1 MAKPRESKRFIWVTW
16 LIKLL
21 SGDDWCEWRAWFQ
34 AHHYSDSWTR
44 ADTNF
49 DNVRWKM
56 EHSKLLWESKERLE
70 EHGYTVWVEKQN
82 RFRLKGESTMLGGQP
97 DLVSQKH
104 GDITVIDVKTGTPR
118 QWDII
123 QVMLYM
129 FGLDR
134 SVPAWKNILLKGRV
148 IYSDHVVDIPADAIS
163 PEFIKEMGSLIRR
176 VADEKPALVVPS
188 GTECGFCPITLEDCP
203 QRISV
208 PEEAVAVE
216 EF

>member
-1 MAKPRESKRFIWVTW
+1 MTMYRR
-16 LIKLL
+16 
-21 SGDDWCEWRAWFQ
+21 EWRAWFQ

-56 EHSKLLWESKERLE
+56 EHSKLLWESRERLE
-70 EHGYTVWVEKQN
+70 EHGYTVGVEKQN
-82 RFRLKGESTMLGGQP
+82 RFRLKGESTMVGGQP
-97 DLVSQKH
+97 DLVSEKH

>member
-1 MAKPRESKRFIWVTW
+1 MLSR
-16 LIKLL
+16 LL
-21 SGDDWCEWRAWFQ
+21 SGDDSCEWQAWFQ

-56 EHSKLLWESKERLE
+56 EHSKLLWESRERLE
-70 EHGYTVWVEKQN
+70 EHGYTVGVEKQN
-82 RFRLKGESTMLGGQP
+82 RFRLKGESTMVGGQP
-97 DLVSQKH
+97 DLVSEKH

-134 SVPAWKNILLKGRV
+134 SVPA
-148 IYSDHVVDIPADAIS
+148 
-163 PEFIKEMGSLIRR
+163 
-176 VADEKPALVVPS
+176 
-188 GTECGFCPITLEDCP
+188 
-203 QRISV
+203 
-208 PEEAVAVE
+208 
-216 EF
+216 

>member
-1 MAKPRESKRFIWVTW
+1 
-16 LIKLL
+16 
-21 SGDDWCEWRAWFQ
+21 
-34 AHHYSDSWTR
+34 
-44 ADTNF
+44 
-49 DNVRWKM
+49 
-56 EHSKLLWESKERLE
+56 
-70 EHGYTVWVEKQN
+70 
-82 RFRLKGESTMLGGQP
+82 
-97 DLVSQKH
+97 
-104 GDITVIDVKTGTPR
+104 
-118 QWDII
+118 
-123 QVMLYM
+123 M

-188 GTECGFCPITLEDCP
+188 GPECGFCPITLEDCP